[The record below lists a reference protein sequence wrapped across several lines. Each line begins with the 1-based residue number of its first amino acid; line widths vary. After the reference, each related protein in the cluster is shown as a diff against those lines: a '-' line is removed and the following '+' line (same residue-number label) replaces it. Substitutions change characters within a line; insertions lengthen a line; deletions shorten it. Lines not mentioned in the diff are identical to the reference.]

1 MEIGIDPDT
10 DAALQINSGSISVKR
25 YDSIESRGSTGNTL
39 KFN

>member
-10 DAALQINSGSISVKR
+10 DAALQINSSSISVKR